1 MSHFTFIYVSTI
13 INRIVE
19 HYFIDNFFK
28 IKHYIKGI
36 DIMSYSI
43 GIDYG
48 TASGRVIL
56 VDTTDGKI
64 ISSYEETYPHGTIAE
79 ELGGETLPHNYF
91 LQHAGDYHNV
101 LENGVKHVLEESQIN
116 KDEVIGIGVDFT
128 SCTIVFLDE
137 NFKPL
142 HMNEDLKNHP
152 HAYVKL
158 WKHHGAQDEATQMV
172 EANEKANQ
180 NWLDYYGHSVNSE
193 WMIPKILEVKH
204 KAPELLER
212 AHYIMEAG
220 DYMTSLLVNQNI
232 RSNCGIGFKGFYDEV
247 NGFNYDFFETVDSEL
262 PQIVKDKCEAP
273 VIQIGDSAGSL
284 SEYYQNLWGLS
295 SNVQISPYMIDA
307 HSGVLGAGAIEKGE
321 FTPVIGTS
329 TCHLMLDP
337 KQEPIPSIT
346 GSVKDAIIPG
356 LYAYEAGQ
364 AAVGDL
370 FSYSERMAPHEI
382 VEAAKNKDMDVLQYL
397 ETLAEQI
404 PVEEQHVVVLDWHNG
419 NRSILSDSHLTG
431 SVFGLTLQTPFEMVH
446 RAYLESTAFGTKMI
460 MKQFEDNDIPVHTV
474 YASGGIPKKSKLL
487 VDIYSNVLNKKV
499 VVLESSNATALEAAM
514 LGANVGGAYETLRD
528 TVQHMKQPVYY
539 EKQPDPVKVKHY
551 EKLFNKYRQLHDL
564 LGREHA
570 ELSYIHETE

>member
-1 MSHFTFIYVSTI
+1 
-13 INRIVE
+13 
-19 HYFIDNFFK
+19 
-28 IKHYIKGI
+28 
-36 DIMSYSI
+36 MSYSI

-56 VDTTDGKI
+56 VNTSDGKI
-64 ISSYEETYPHGTIAE
+64 VSSYEETYQHGTIAE

-91 LQHAGDYHNV
+91 LQHAGDYHHV
-101 LENGVKHVLEESQIN
+101 LENGVKHVLEESQVN
-116 KDEVIGIGVDFT
+116 KDEVVGIGVDFT
-128 SCTIVFLDE
+128 SCTVVFLDE

-142 HMNEDLKNHP
+142 HMNEDLANHP

-180 NWLDYYGHSVNSE
+180 NWLDYYGHSANSE

-247 NGFNYDFFETVDSEL
+247 NGFNYDFFETVDPEL
-262 PQIVKDKCEAP
+262 PQIVKDKYEAP

-370 FSYSERMAPHEI
+370 FSYSERMAPQHI
-382 VEAAKNKDMDVLQYL
+382 VEEAAKQDKSVLEYL
-397 ETLAEQI
+397 ETLASQI
-404 PVEEQHVVVLDWHNG
+404 PVEDQHVVVLDWHNG

-474 YASGGIPKKSKLL
+474 YASGGIPKKSRLL
-487 VDIYSNVLNKKV
+487 VDIYANVLNKKV
-499 VVLESSNATALEAAM
+499 VVLESSNATALGAAM
-514 LGANVGGAYETLRD
+514 LGANVGGAYDTLRE

-539 EKQPDPVKVKHY
+539 EKQPDPEKVKHY
-551 EKLFNKYRQLHDL
+551 EKLFDKYQKLHDL
-564 LGREHA
+564 LGREHP

>member
-1 MSHFTFIYVSTI
+1 
-13 INRIVE
+13 
-19 HYFIDNFFK
+19 
-28 IKHYIKGI
+28 
-36 DIMSYSI
+36 MSYSI

-56 VDTTDGKI
+56 VNTSDGKI
-64 ISSYEETYPHGTIAE
+64 VSSYEETYQHGTIAE

-91 LQHAGDYHNV
+91 LQYAGDYHHV

-116 KDEVIGIGVDFT
+116 KDEVVGIGVDFT
-128 SCTIVFLDE
+128 SCTVVFLDE
-137 NFKPL
+137 NFRPL
-142 HMNEDLKNHP
+142 HMNEDLSHHP

-247 NGFNYDFFETVDSEL
+247 NGFNYDFFETVDPEL

-370 FSYSERMAPHEI
+370 FSYSERMAPQHI
-382 VEAAKNKDMDVLQYL
+382 VEEAAKQDKSVLEYL
-397 ETLAEQI
+397 ETLASQI
-404 PVEEQHVVVLDWHNG
+404 PVEDQHVVVLDWHNG

-474 YASGGIPKKSKLL
+474 YASGGIPKKSQLL
-487 VDIYSNVLNKKV
+487 VDIYANVLNKKV
-499 VVLESSNATALEAAM
+499 VVLESSNATALGAAM
-514 LGANVGGAYETLRD
+514 LGANVGGAYDTLRE

-539 EKQPDPVKVKHY
+539 EKQPDPEKVKHY
-551 EKLFNKYRQLHDL
+551 EKLFDKYQKLHDL
-564 LGREHA
+564 LGREHP

>member
-1 MSHFTFIYVSTI
+1 
-13 INRIVE
+13 
-19 HYFIDNFFK
+19 
-28 IKHYIKGI
+28 
-36 DIMSYSI
+36 MSYSI

-56 VDTTDGKI
+56 VNTSDGKI
-64 ISSYEETYPHGTIAE
+64 VSSYEETYQHGTIAE

-91 LQHAGDYHNV
+91 LQHAGDYHHV

-116 KDEVIGIGVDFT
+116 KDEVVGIGVDFT
-128 SCTIVFLDE
+128 SCTVVFLDE
-137 NFKPL
+137 NFRPL
-142 HMNEDLKNHP
+142 HMNEDLSHHP

-247 NGFNYDFFETVDSEL
+247 NGFNYDFFETVDPEL
-262 PQIVKDKCEAP
+262 PQIIKDKCEAP

-284 SEYYQNLWGLS
+284 SEYYQNLCGLS

-346 GSVKDAIIPG
+346 GSVKDAIIAG

-370 FSYSERMAPHEI
+370 FSYSERMAPQHI
-382 VEAAKNKDMDVLQYL
+382 VEEAAKQDKSVLEYL
-397 ETLAEQI
+397 ETLASQI
-404 PVEEQHVVVLDWHNG
+404 PVEDQHVVVLDWHNG

-474 YASGGIPKKSKLL
+474 YASGGIPKKSQLL
-487 VDIYSNVLNKKV
+487 VDIYANVLNKKV
-499 VVLESSNATALEAAM
+499 VVLESSNATALGAAM
-514 LGANVGGAYETLRD
+514 LGANVGGAYDTLRE

-539 EKQPDPVKVKHY
+539 EKQPDPEKVKHY
-551 EKLFNKYRQLHDL
+551 EKLFDKYQKLHDL
-564 LGREHA
+564 LGREHP

>member
-1 MSHFTFIYVSTI
+1 
-13 INRIVE
+13 
-19 HYFIDNFFK
+19 
-28 IKHYIKGI
+28 
-36 DIMSYSI
+36 MSYSI

-56 VDTTDGKI
+56 VNTSDGKI
-64 ISSYEETYPHGTIAE
+64 VSSYEETYQHGTIAE

-91 LQHAGDYHNV
+91 LQHAGDYHHV

-116 KDEVIGIGVDFT
+116 KDEVVGIGVDFT
-128 SCTIVFLDE
+128 SCTVVFLDE
-137 NFKPL
+137 NFRPL
-142 HMNEDLKNHP
+142 HMNEDLSHHP

-247 NGFNYDFFETVDSEL
+247 NGFNYDFFETVDPEL
-262 PQIVKDKCEAP
+262 PQIIKDKCEAP

-370 FSYSERMAPHEI
+370 FSYSERMAPQHI
-382 VEAAKNKDMDVLQYL
+382 VEEAAKQDKSVLEYL
-397 ETLAEQI
+397 ETLASQI
-404 PVEEQHVVVLDWHNG
+404 PVEDQHVVVLDWHNG

-474 YASGGIPKKSKLL
+474 YASGGIPKKSQLL
-487 VDIYSNVLNKKV
+487 VDIYANVLNKKV
-499 VVLESSNATALEAAM
+499 VVLESSNATALGAAM
-514 LGANVGGAYETLRD
+514 LGANVGGAYDTLRE

-539 EKQPDPVKVKHY
+539 EKQPDPEKVKHY
-551 EKLFNKYRQLHDL
+551 EKLFDKYQKLHDL
-564 LGREHA
+564 LGREHP

>member
-1 MSHFTFIYVSTI
+1 
-13 INRIVE
+13 
-19 HYFIDNFFK
+19 
-28 IKHYIKGI
+28 
-36 DIMSYSI
+36 MSYSI

-56 VDTTDGKI
+56 VNTSDGKI
-64 ISSYEETYPHGTIAE
+64 VSSYEETYQHGTIAE

-91 LQHAGDYHNV
+91 LQHAGDYHHV

-116 KDEVIGIGVDFT
+116 KDEVVGIGVDFT
-128 SCTIVFLDE
+128 SCTVVFLDE
-137 NFKPL
+137 NFRPL
-142 HMNEDLKNHP
+142 HMNEDLSHHP

-172 EANEKANQ
+172 EANEKAHQ

-247 NGFNYDFFETVDSEL
+247 NGFNYDFFETVDPEL

-346 GSVKDAIIPG
+346 GSVKDAIISG

-370 FSYSERMAPHEI
+370 FSYSERMAPQHI
-382 VEAAKNKDMDVLQYL
+382 VEEAAKQDKSVLEYL
-397 ETLAEQI
+397 ETLASQI
-404 PVEEQHVVVLDWHNG
+404 PVEDQHVVVLDWHNG

-474 YASGGIPKKSKLL
+474 YASGGIPKKSQLL
-487 VDIYSNVLNKKV
+487 VDIYANVLNKKV
-499 VVLESSNATALEAAM
+499 VVLESSNATALGAAM
-514 LGANVGGAYETLRD
+514 LGANVGGAYGTLKE

-539 EKQPDPVKVKHY
+539 EKQPDPEKVKHY
-551 EKLFNKYRQLHDL
+551 EKLFDKYKKLHDL
-564 LGREHA
+564 LGREHP

>member
-1 MSHFTFIYVSTI
+1 
-13 INRIVE
+13 
-19 HYFIDNFFK
+19 
-28 IKHYIKGI
+28 
-36 DIMSYSI
+36 MSYSI

-56 VDTTDGKI
+56 VNTSDGKI
-64 ISSYEETYPHGTIAE
+64 VSSYEETYQHGTIAE

-91 LQHAGDYHNV
+91 LQHAGDYHHV
-101 LENGVKHVLEESQIN
+101 LENGVKHVLEESQVN
-116 KDEVIGIGVDFT
+116 KDEVVGIGVDFT
-128 SCTIVFLDE
+128 SCTVVFLDE

-142 HMNEDLKNHP
+142 HMNEDLANHP

-247 NGFNYDFFETVDSEL
+247 NGFNYDFFETVDPEL

-370 FSYSERMAPHEI
+370 FSYSERMAPQHI
-382 VEAAKNKDMDVLQYL
+382 VEEAAKQDKSVLEYL
-397 ETLAEQI
+397 ETLASQI
-404 PVEEQHVVVLDWHNG
+404 PVEDQHVVVLDWHNG

-460 MKQFEDNDIPVHTV
+460 MQQFEDNDIPVHTV
-474 YASGGIPKKSKLL
+474 YASGGIPKKSRLL
-487 VDIYSNVLNKKV
+487 VDIYANVLNKKV
-499 VVLESSNATALEAAM
+499 VVLESSNATALGAAM
-514 LGANVGGAYETLRD
+514 LGANVGGAYDTLRE

-539 EKQPDPVKVKHY
+539 EKQPDPEKVKHY
-551 EKLFNKYRQLHDL
+551 EKLFDKYQKLHDL
-564 LGREHA
+564 LGREHP

>member
-1 MSHFTFIYVSTI
+1 
-13 INRIVE
+13 
-19 HYFIDNFFK
+19 
-28 IKHYIKGI
+28 
-36 DIMSYSI
+36 MSYSI

-56 VDTTDGKI
+56 VNTSDGKI
-64 ISSYEETYPHGTIAE
+64 VSSYEETYQHGTIAE

-91 LQHAGDYHNV
+91 LQHAGDYHHV
-101 LENGVKHVLEESQIN
+101 LENGVKHVLEESQVN
-116 KDEVIGIGVDFT
+116 KDEVVGIGVDFT
-128 SCTIVFLDE
+128 SCTVVFLDE

-142 HMNEDLKNHP
+142 HMNEDLANHP

-232 RSNCGIGFKGFYDEV
+232 RSNCGIGFKGFYDEM
-247 NGFNYDFFETVDSEL
+247 NGFNYDFFETVDPEL

-370 FSYSERMAPHEI
+370 FSYSERMAPQHI
-382 VEAAKNKDMDVLQYL
+382 VEEAAKQDKSVLEYL
-397 ETLAEQI
+397 ETLASQI
-404 PVEEQHVVVLDWHNG
+404 PVEDQHVVVLDWHNG

-460 MKQFEDNDIPVHTV
+460 MQQFEDNDIPVHTV
-474 YASGGIPKKSKLL
+474 YASGGIPKKSRLL
-487 VDIYSNVLNKKV
+487 VDIYANVLNKKV
-499 VVLESSNATALEAAM
+499 FVLESSNATALGAAM
-514 LGANVGGAYETLRD
+514 LGANVGGAYDTLRE

-539 EKQPDPVKVKHY
+539 EKQPDPEKVKHY
-551 EKLFNKYRQLHDL
+551 EKLFDKYQKLHDL
-564 LGREHA
+564 LGREHP

>member
-1 MSHFTFIYVSTI
+1 
-13 INRIVE
+13 
-19 HYFIDNFFK
+19 
-28 IKHYIKGI
+28 
-36 DIMSYSI
+36 MSYSI

-56 VDTTDGKI
+56 VNTSDGKI
-64 ISSYEETYPHGTIAE
+64 VSSYEETYQHGTIAE

-91 LQHAGDYHNV
+91 LQHAGDYHHV
-101 LENGVKHVLEESQIN
+101 LENGVKHVLEESQVN
-116 KDEVIGIGVDFT
+116 KDEVVGIGVDFT
-128 SCTIVFLDE
+128 SCTVVFLDE

-142 HMNEDLKNHP
+142 HMNEDLANHP

-180 NWLDYYGHSVNSE
+180 NWLDYYGHSVDSE

-212 AHYIMEAG
+212 SHYIMEAG

-247 NGFNYDFFETVDSEL
+247 NGFNYDFFETVDPEL

-284 SEYYQNLWGLS
+284 SEYYQNLWVLS

-370 FSYSERMAPHEI
+370 FSYSERMAPQHI
-382 VEAAKNKDMDVLQYL
+382 VEEAAKQDKSVLEYL
-397 ETLAEQI
+397 ETLASQI
-404 PVEEQHVVVLDWHNG
+404 SVEDQHVVVLDWHNG

-474 YASGGIPKKSKLL
+474 YASGGIPKKSQLL
-487 VDIYSNVLNKKV
+487 VDIYANVLNKKV
-499 VVLESSNATALEAAM
+499 VVLESSNATALGAAM
-514 LGANVGGAYETLRD
+514 LGANVGGAYDTLRE

-539 EKQPDPVKVKHY
+539 EKQPDPEKVKHY
-551 EKLFNKYRQLHDL
+551 EKLFDKYQKLHDL
-564 LGREHA
+564 LGREHP

>member
-1 MSHFTFIYVSTI
+1 
-13 INRIVE
+13 
-19 HYFIDNFFK
+19 
-28 IKHYIKGI
+28 
-36 DIMSYSI
+36 MSYSI

-56 VDTTDGKI
+56 VNTSDGKI
-64 ISSYEETYPHGTIAE
+64 VSSYEETYQHGTIAE

-91 LQHAGDYHNV
+91 LQHAGDYNHV
-101 LENGVKHVLEESQIN
+101 LENGVKHVLEESQVN
-116 KDEVIGIGVDFT
+116 KDEVVGIGVDFT
-128 SCTIVFLDE
+128 SCTVVFLDE

-142 HMNEDLKNHP
+142 HMNEDLANHP

-247 NGFNYDFFETVDSEL
+247 NGFNYDFFETVDPEL

-370 FSYSERMAPHEI
+370 FSYSERMAPQHI
-382 VEAAKNKDMDVLQYL
+382 VEEAAKQDKSVLEYL
-397 ETLAEQI
+397 ETLASQI
-404 PVEEQHVVVLDWHNG
+404 PVEDQHVVVLDWHNG

-474 YASGGIPKKSKLL
+474 YASGGIPKKSRLL
-487 VDIYSNVLNKKV
+487 VDIYANVLNKKV
-499 VVLESSNATALEAAM
+499 VVLESSNATALGAAM
-514 LGANVGGAYETLRD
+514 LGANVGGAYDTLRE

-539 EKQPDPVKVKHY
+539 EKQPDPEKVKHY
-551 EKLFNKYRQLHDL
+551 EKLFDKYQKLHDL
-564 LGREHA
+564 LGREHP

>member
-1 MSHFTFIYVSTI
+1 
-13 INRIVE
+13 
-19 HYFIDNFFK
+19 
-28 IKHYIKGI
+28 
-36 DIMSYSI
+36 MSYSI

-56 VDTTDGKI
+56 VNTSDGKI
-64 ISSYEETYPHGTIAE
+64 VSSYEETYQHGTIAE

-91 LQHAGDYHNV
+91 LQHAGDYHHV
-101 LENGVKHVLEESQIN
+101 LENGVKHVLEESQVN
-116 KDEVIGIGVDFT
+116 KDEVVGIGVDFT
-128 SCTIVFLDE
+128 SCTVVFLDE

-142 HMNEDLKNHP
+142 HMNDDLANHP

-247 NGFNYDFFETVDSEL
+247 NGFNYDFFETVDPEL

-370 FSYSERMAPHEI
+370 FSYSERMAPQHI
-382 VEAAKNKDMDVLQYL
+382 VEEAAKQDKSVLEYL
-397 ETLAEQI
+397 ETLASQI
-404 PVEEQHVVVLDWHNG
+404 PVEDQHVVVLDWHNG

-474 YASGGIPKKSKLL
+474 YASGGIPKKSRLL
-487 VDIYSNVLNKKV
+487 VDIYANVLNKKV
-499 VVLESSNATALEAAM
+499 VVLESSNATALGAAM
-514 LGANVGGAYETLRD
+514 LGANVGGAYDTLRE

-539 EKQPDPVKVKHY
+539 EKQPDPEKVKDY
-551 EKLFNKYRQLHDL
+551 EKLFDKYQKLHDL
-564 LGREHA
+564 LGREHP

>member
-1 MSHFTFIYVSTI
+1 
-13 INRIVE
+13 
-19 HYFIDNFFK
+19 
-28 IKHYIKGI
+28 
-36 DIMSYSI
+36 MSYSI

-56 VDTTDGKI
+56 VNTSDGKI
-64 ISSYEETYPHGTIAE
+64 VSSYEETYQHGTIAE

-91 LQHAGDYHNV
+91 LQHAGDYHHV
-101 LENGVKHVLEESQIN
+101 LENSVKHVLEESQVN
-116 KDEVIGIGVDFT
+116 KDEVVGIGVDFT
-128 SCTIVFLDE
+128 SCTVVFLDE

-142 HMNEDLKNHP
+142 HMNEDLANHP

-247 NGFNYDFFETVDSEL
+247 NGFNYDFFETVDPEL

-370 FSYSERMAPHEI
+370 FSYSERMAPQHI
-382 VEAAKNKDMDVLQYL
+382 VEEAAKQDKSVLEYL
-397 ETLAEQI
+397 ETLASQI
-404 PVEEQHVVVLDWHNG
+404 PVEDQHVVVLDWHNG

-460 MKQFEDNDIPVHTV
+460 MQQFEDNDIPVHTV
-474 YASGGIPKKSKLL
+474 YASGGIPKKSRLL
-487 VDIYSNVLNKKV
+487 VDIYANVLNKKV
-499 VVLESSNATALEAAM
+499 VVLESSNATALGAAM
-514 LGANVGGAYETLRD
+514 LGANVGGAYDTLRE

-539 EKQPDPVKVKHY
+539 EKQPDPEKVKHY
-551 EKLFNKYRQLHDL
+551 EKLFDKYQKLHDL
-564 LGREHA
+564 LGREHP

>member
-1 MSHFTFIYVSTI
+1 
-13 INRIVE
+13 
-19 HYFIDNFFK
+19 
-28 IKHYIKGI
+28 
-36 DIMSYSI
+36 MSYSI

-56 VDTTDGKI
+56 VNTSDGKI
-64 ISSYEETYPHGTIAE
+64 VSSYEETYQHGTIAE

-91 LQHAGDYHNV
+91 LQQAGDYHHV

-116 KDEVIGIGVDFT
+116 KDEVVGIGVDFT
-128 SCTIVFLDE
+128 SCTVVFLDE
-137 NFKPL
+137 NFRPL
-142 HMNEDLKNHP
+142 HMNEDLSHHP

-247 NGFNYDFFETVDSEL
+247 NGFNYDFFETVDPEL

-370 FSYSERMAPHEI
+370 FSYSERMAPQHI
-382 VEAAKNKDMDVLQYL
+382 VEEAAKQDKSVLEYL
-397 ETLAEQI
+397 ETLASQI
-404 PVEEQHVVVLDWHNG
+404 PVEDQHVVVLDWHNG

-474 YASGGIPKKSKLL
+474 YASGGIPKKSQLL
-487 VDIYSNVLNKKV
+487 VDIYANVLNKKV
-499 VVLESSNATALEAAM
+499 VVLESSNATALGAAM
-514 LGANVGGAYETLRD
+514 LGANVGGAYDTLRE

-539 EKQPDPVKVKHY
+539 EKQPDPEKVKHY
-551 EKLFNKYRQLHDL
+551 EKLFDKYQKLHDL
-564 LGREHA
+564 LGREHP

>member
-1 MSHFTFIYVSTI
+1 
-13 INRIVE
+13 
-19 HYFIDNFFK
+19 
-28 IKHYIKGI
+28 
-36 DIMSYSI
+36 MSYSI

-56 VDTTDGKI
+56 VNTSDGKI
-64 ISSYEETYPHGTIAE
+64 VSSYEETYQHGTIAE

-91 LQHAGDYHNV
+91 LQHAGDYHHV
-101 LENGVKHVLEESQIN
+101 LENGVKHVLEESQVN
-116 KDEVIGIGVDFT
+116 KDEVVGIGVDFT
-128 SCTIVFLDE
+128 SCTVVFLDE

-142 HMNEDLKNHP
+142 HMNEDLANHP

-232 RSNCGIGFKGFYDEV
+232 RSNCGIGFKGFYDEM
-247 NGFNYDFFETVDSEL
+247 NGFNYDFFETVDPEL

-370 FSYSERMAPHEI
+370 FSYSERMAPQHI
-382 VEAAKNKDMDVLQYL
+382 VEEAAKQDKSVLEYL
-397 ETLAEQI
+397 ETLASQI
-404 PVEEQHVVVLDWHNG
+404 PVEDQHVVVLDWHNG

-460 MKQFEDNDIPVHTV
+460 MQQFEDNDIPVHTV
-474 YASGGIPKKSKLL
+474 YASGGIPKKSRLL
-487 VDIYSNVLNKKV
+487 VDIYANVLNKKV
-499 VVLESSNATALEAAM
+499 VVLESSNATALGAAM
-514 LGANVGGAYETLRD
+514 LGANVGGAYDTLRE

-539 EKQPDPVKVKHY
+539 EKQPDPEKVKHY
-551 EKLFNKYRQLHDL
+551 EKLFDKYQKLHDL
-564 LGREHA
+564 LGREHP

>member
-1 MSHFTFIYVSTI
+1 
-13 INRIVE
+13 
-19 HYFIDNFFK
+19 
-28 IKHYIKGI
+28 
-36 DIMSYSI
+36 MSYSI

-56 VDTTDGKI
+56 VNTSDGKI
-64 ISSYEETYPHGTIAE
+64 VSSYEETYQHGTIAE

-91 LQHAGDYHNV
+91 LQHAGDYHHV
-101 LENGVKHVLEESQIN
+101 LENGVKHVLEESQVN
-116 KDEVIGIGVDFT
+116 KDEVVGIGVDFT
-128 SCTIVFLDE
+128 SCTVVFLDE
-137 NFKPL
+137 NFRPL
-142 HMNEDLKNHP
+142 HMNEDLANHP

-204 KAPELLER
+204 KAPALLER

-247 NGFNYDFFETVDSEL
+247 NGFNYDFFETVDPEL

-370 FSYSERMAPHEI
+370 FSYSERMAPQHI
-382 VEAAKNKDMDVLQYL
+382 VEEAAKQDKSVLEYL
-397 ETLAEQI
+397 ETLASQI
-404 PVEEQHVVVLDWHNG
+404 PVEDQHVVVLDWHNG

-474 YASGGIPKKSKLL
+474 YASGGIPKKSRLL
-487 VDIYSNVLNKKV
+487 VDIYANVLNKKV
-499 VVLESSNATALEAAM
+499 VVLESSNATALGAAM
-514 LGANVGGAYETLRD
+514 LGANVGGAYDTLRE

-539 EKQPDPVKVKHY
+539 EKQPDPEKVKHY
-551 EKLFNKYRQLHDL
+551 EKLFDKYQKLHDL
-564 LGREHA
+564 LGREHP